1 MRLKAGLR
9 QRVEL
14 QRLCATASKEQPQA
28 RLPLHLMRYLNFEL
42 TEATDD
48 IFTLDA
54 MASTREAEHA
64 AVMAEVAQVL
74 AWAQAEFAGR
84 QGPVEEGHAWDHELL
99 VQHEAGGWVTVTLTF
114 SASAEFAE
122 AFLAMFDGAGNQD

>member
-1 MRLKAGLR
+1 
-9 QRVEL
+9 
-14 QRLCATASKEQPQA
+14 
-28 RLPLHLMRYLNFEL
+28 MRYLNFEL

-74 AWAQAEFAGR
+74 AWAQAEFGSR
-84 QGPVEEGHAWDHELL
+84 QGPVEDGNAWDHELL
-99 VQHEAGGWVTVTLTF
+99 VQHEEGGWVTVTLTF

-122 AFLAMFDGAGNQD
+122 AFQVTFSGDDKED

>member
-1 MRLKAGLR
+1 MR
-9 QRVEL
+9 
-14 QRLCATASKEQPQA
+14 
-28 RLPLHLMRYLNFEL
+28 HLTFDL
-42 TEATDD
+42 TDSSDD
-48 IFTLDA
+48 ILTLEA

-74 AWAQAEFAGR
+74 AWAQAEFGRR
-84 QGPVEEGHAWDHELL
+84 QGPVEDGNAWDHELL

-122 AFLAMFDGAGNQD
+122 AFQAAFGDANDQD